1 MYFYYPMVVKSDKNV
16 NFTPYDK
23 NKLLNFGDLVDMRR
37 HSRYVIRKNIISVI
51 DIFNNKGNAVK

>member
-1 MYFYYPMVVKSDKNV
+1 MVVKSDKNV